1 MDGTWEK
8 AFTAYCAR
16 MPADIDEAAAYW
28 RTRSSPGAL
37 DDRTWRDLDGDELF
51 AFVDTTSC
59 AAGRQLLYEMLREPS
74 RDREPLAARGEAV
87 EAVAADRQLRQ
98 RIAAALKQTGDLSG
112 VHRLFGDDLPERPRL
127 AGVVPVLSI
136 LAGVAI
142 AAAFFTPVAVIA
154 IIAIAVV
161 NFAIQLGYR
170 RKIQGFIP
178 AVAVLRAFLTAA
190 ERLSSSVGSHE
201 PLARELGVIRTTLPR
216 LLPLKRSTSWLFI
229 EQNAANELANM
240 VAMYVNMFFLLDVNA
255 FVASITTI
263 RSERDAL
270 ESLFRA
276 VGTLDAYGAAADL
289 RERLPHATR
298 PRIAQQMMIRNAVH
312 PLLDEPVGND
322 VVIERGGLLITGSNM
337 SGKTTFLRTVAVNV
351 ILAQSLCVAA
361 ADDYA
366 APLLAVRSAIG
377 GGDSLLEG
385 KSYYL
390 RQVEDVRELVRASD
404 RDAAHLFILDELFRG
419 TNTVERIAAG
429 KAILAYLAR
438 PPHVVLAAT
447 HDLELLDLLG
457 DRYEFHHFAESLEGG
472 ALSFDFRLRP
482 GAASTRNA
490 IRLLE
495 VAGFP
500 RSIVEDALSAA
511 TPATLPRR

>member
-1 MDGTWEK
+1 MPLDMDE
-8 AFTAYCAR
+8 
-16 MPADIDEAAAYW
+16 IAAYW
-28 RTRSSPGAL
+28 RSRTSPESIPGSIPESI
-37 DDRTWRDLDGDELF
+37 DDRTWRDLDCDALF
-51 AFVDTTSC
+51 TFIDTTSC
-59 AAGRQLLYEMLREPS
+59 AAGKQLLYAMLREPS
-74 RDREPLAARGEAV
+74 RDAELLAGRD
-87 EAVAADRQLRQ
+87 AAITAIANDGSLRQ
-98 RIAAALKQTGDLSG
+98 RIKSALKQTGDLSG
-112 VHRLFGDDLPERPRL
+112 VYRLFGDSLPERPRF
-127 AGVVPVLSI
+127 AGLVPFLSVF
-136 LAGVAI
+136 AAVAI
-142 AAAFFTPVAVIA
+142 AAAFITPAAVIA
-154 IIAIAVV
+154 IIAIAVI

-170 RKIQGFIP
+170 RKIQEFIP
-178 AVAVLRAFLTAA
+178 AVAVLRALLGAA
-190 ERLSSSVGSHE
+190 EKLS
-201 PLARELGVIRTTLPR
+201 LGVGAAGPAARAGDQIAALRAALPR
-216 LLPLKRSTSWLFI
+216 LTPLRRSTSWLFI
-229 EQNAANELANM
+229 EQSSTNEITNM

-263 RSERDAL
+263 RNERAAL

-276 VGTLDAYGAAADL
+276 IGTLDAYGAAADL
-289 RERLPHATR
+289 RSRLPKAAR
-298 PRIAQQMMIRNAVH
+298 PRIAAKMNVLGAVH
-312 PLLDEPVGND
+312 PLLDEPVPND
-322 VVIERGGLLITGSNM
+322 VIVERGGLLITGSNM

-351 ILAQSLCVAA
+351 ILAQTLCVAA

-390 RQVEDVRELVRASD
+390 RQVEDVRELVLASD
-404 RDAAHLFILDELFRG
+404 RDVAHLFILDELFRG

-438 PPHVVLAAT
+438 SPHVVLAAT
-447 HDLELLDLLG
+447 HDLELIELLG
-457 DRYEFHHFAESLEGG
+457 ERYEFHHFAETIEDG
-472 ALSFDFRLRP
+472 ALSFDFKLRP

-500 RSIVEDALSAA
+500 ASIVEDALRTASHA